1 MGKGIKN
8 LWKGTAVFGL
18 IVLLTVMLTGNVKP
32 ENQVSASDAGT
43 VESNEISS
51 MKGNGPQK
59 VTSLKEFGID
69 ETGIT
74 TGNGNFAA
82 AFSEEGNKVQLTDII
97 QGVQPSGNKYIISNN
112 TVGKSIV
119 IDMEHDWTL
128 NMDIL
133 AARCSGVA
141 AAGVNIQLSSAAGTL
156 TFGINRNS
164 AYSTNTLNYGS
175 STKTILGTDFG
186 KEKNNIISYNA
197 QSKTFNWSFG
207 DNVWTGLTN
216 SLTAAK
222 EMKLSINGNHSHY
235 YNETWPV
242 DEGTDADGSK
252 YKGRISYV
260 RFNSFQYTNYYLK
273 AVNHISDYAGR
284 PITGAVGSGN
294 TVGVH
299 PTILN
304 DRLVSQR
311 FSGIVELNM
320 ASPRPL
326 SNMTL
331 YGDFAAAPYTSNF
344 THDSRPCQDVEFKA
358 KVTGN
363 YETEAGK
370 KFYLPLLV
378 NDNYFGK
385 NQELENLAAAA
396 DSGVPGTWHNLNQ
409 GGKDQLPLELNLER
423 ATYRKLISD
432 EDEDASNI
440 DYTHNIE
447 PNERGWYNKD
457 VILKLQNTDEFDE
470 LLASSA
476 DVTADDEDKSTI
488 TSANIEGTGKA
499 GNSYA
504 CQFNGG
510 SPSGETGRNGVTYS
524 IFARKGDNNTTNYLS
539 AVTSETYRID
549 KTAPV
554 FKDADR
560 KTRQLQLEDKP
571 DTASVGQTDSQGN
584 EVEGSGIAYVE
595 WLTPSDVKN
604 DVAWPSDDPGL
615 FSSENG
621 GWPSRTDKDRR
632 IIPVAASADTPTGS
646 ASATV
651 TMPSF
656 DEEGTY
662 IFRIVDLAGNVSG
675 EKKISNHFPELD
687 AKKAAV
693 KYADT
698 IENFVPKDV
707 LKAKVSDQDETL
719 NSSDISWKIER
730 AEDSE
735 YPAEFEKVSGQRNE
749 ALTDAL
755 PLGTYTVTI
764 SMIGTDSDGNV
775 PNQNAVKEQDRNA
788 LRVTLTV
795 TAGDPPVVNDSKTGD
810 PVEPENLPVIK
821 DDTSAHT
828 IVTGKKILIV
838 DPSNYYCGGKI
849 SGKKLQE
856 EVEKYYD
863 FTSLLKAPKDE
874 LKIKVTLYKDG
885 IDYTSSGINTK
896 TEGEYVIHYQ
906 AIDAS
911 GCSVTMQLTYQVRT
925 DLNVTFHAGKGDFK
939 EPSGTQTKTIRVKYG
954 KAPSRTDIPGAKDIL
969 APVERVFTGW
979 GREINSA
986 QVIDPDAHE
995 VEEDVT
1001 YYAVYTVDENRDG
1014 IPDSEEA
1021 IFYFVSGDKDHLAFK
1036 YPDRTTVGIPVM
1048 PGASI
1053 SLQQTQIPEILFDT
1067 SYRLKGWKTDL
1078 TGDELLTT
1086 EQLCQI
1092 TRGRG
1097 SKITVTAI
1105 PEKGPEEY
1113 NDKITVTFFSSEPK
1127 LSPLK
1132 GGEGQTIILDAPK
1145 PGEPVTIPK
1154 EMLPQVNLGDKCQL
1168 EGWKTSDTGDLILE
1182 TDDVA
1187 SQKLYGGKELTC
1199 IAYVAVPK
1207 DKPVNEKDPA
1217 PDKKPDKDPEKDTD
1231 KENPGDNKKETAEKT
1246 INKVI
1251 EKKKVITKKEEE
1263 QLKDTVFIFVTSRE
1277 ESGSVE
1283 PADGTSVVLPAKKG
1297 GTVSITEKYVP
1308 DITLKK
1314 GSTFIGWR
1322 TSITGNRILSTGEL
1336 CRLKVSAG
1344 NTVICTAY
1352 FKYEEVQVEQ
1362 KNVNGKNKNTTKVLT
1377 SFSDEQSPLGGR
1389 SSGFGSG
1396 SVKSSTQCIVHYIML
1411 VWLLLSVLTI
1421 LWRIHSRKKAS
1432 EYLYSGEAEFSAEVR
1447 TIEDYQ
1453 SIQQDQRT
1461 GIRDYVLVICALIVG
1476 AILYT
1481 AGTCFLEIPVLAAQ
1495 AAACALYIV
1504 RMKMLDYKDSRAVTE
1519 MENNG

>member
-1 MGKGIKN
+1 MRKKIKRLWMG
-8 LWKGTAVFGL
+8 AAAFGL
-18 IVLLTVMLTGNVKP
+18 VVLIAVVFTGNIKP
-32 ENQVSASDAGT
+32 DNYVSASDAGT
-43 VESNEISS
+43 VESEEISS

-59 VTSLKEFGID
+59 ITDLSDFGPFTTKENEGTFKAQV
-69 ETGIT
+69 
-74 TGNGNFAA
+74 TGNEILLADMSKAAEESGSPNYWICDTTVSFAPPI
-82 AFSEEGNKVQLTDII
+82 SMEHSWTIKGESLT
-97 QGVQPSGNKYIISNN
+97 SR
-112 TVGKSIV
+112 VGKDNKHGSTFFLFILSNGST
-119 IDMEHDWTL
+119 EKWTGVR
-128 NMDIL
+128 IG
-133 AARCSGVA
+133 SGGR
-141 AAGVNIQLSSAAGTL
+141 AGYYADGVSVNG
-156 TFGINRNS
+156 GVEM
-164 AYSTNTLNYGS
+164 
-175 STKTILGTDFG
+175 TDFG
-186 KEKNNIISYNA
+186 IPKSTSLSYNA
-197 QSKTFNWSFG
+197 VTDEFTFKYGAFTKIIRNSFVN
-207 DNVWTGLTN
+207 DKYLTIGVRGRQYYY
-216 SLTAAK
+216 SGGTPSDSTA
-222 EMKLSINGNHSHY
+222 
-235 YNETWPV
+235 
-242 DEGTDADGSK
+242 ADGSTVNGTK
-252 YKGRISYV
+252 IKMN
-260 RFNSFQYTNYYLK
+260 FESFQYDNYYMK
-273 AVNHISDYAGR
+273 STNHITDYEGR
-284 PITGAVGSGN
+284 TITGAVGSGH
-294 TVGVH
+294 TIGVH

-304 DRLVSQR
+304 DPMKQQVY
-311 FSGIVELNM
+311 SGTLELNT
-320 ASPRPL
+320 ASPKPL
-326 SNMTL
+326 SNLIL
-331 YGDFAAAPYTSNF
+331 YDEFTSAPYTSSF
-344 THDSRPCQDVEFKA
+344 THDSALYQTIDFRA
-358 KVTGN
+358 RVTGN
-363 YETEAGK
+363 YNTEAGK
-370 KFYLPLLV
+370 KFNLPLAV
-378 NDNYFGK
+378 NDDYFSK
-385 NQELENLAAAA
+385 NQKLADLAASSDTSIAA
-396 DSGVPGTWHNLNQ
+396 SWHNLKK
-409 GGKDQLPLELNLER
+409 GDTPQLPLELNMER
-423 ATYRKLISD
+423 DTYRKLVSD
-432 EDEDASNI
+432 AGQSGENI
-440 DYTHNIE
+440 DFTHNIK
-447 PNERGWYNKD
+447 PNERGWYNND

-476 DVTADDEDKSTI
+476 DVTDNDEDKSTI
-488 TSANIEGTGKA
+488 TSSNIKGTGKA

-604 DVAWPSDDPGL
+604 DAAWPSDDPGL

-687 AKKAAV
+687 AKKATV

-698 IENFVPKDV
+698 IENFVPKDI
-707 LKAKVSDQDETL
+707 LKAKVSDQDEAL
-719 NSSDISWKIER
+719 NASDISWKIER
-730 AEDSE
+730 AKDSE
-735 YPAEFEKVSGQRNE
+735 YPVGFEKVSGQKND
-749 ALTDAL
+749 ALSEAL

-775 PNQNAVKEQDRNA
+775 PNQNAEDEQDRNA
-788 LRVTLTV
+788 LRVTLSV
-795 TAGDPPVVNDSKTGD
+795 TAGEPPVVNDSKTGD

-896 TEGEYVIHYQ
+896 AEGEYVIHYQ

-939 EPSGTQTKTIRVKYG
+939 EPSGAQTKTIRVKYG
-954 KAPSRTDIPGAKDIL
+954 KAPNTADIPAAKDIS
-969 APVERVFTGW
+969 APVERVFSGW
-979 GREINSA
+979 GMELNSA
-986 QVIDPDAHE
+986 QIINPEAHE
-995 VEEDVT
+995 VTEDIT
-1001 YYAVYTVDENRDG
+1001 YYAVYEVDENRDG

-1048 PGASI
+1048 PGSAV
-1053 SLQQTQIPEILFDT
+1053 SLRQTQIPEILFDT
-1067 SYRLKGWKTDL
+1067 GYRLKGWKTDI

-1092 TRGRG
+1092 SRGRG
-1097 SKITVTAI
+1097 SKITVSAI

-1132 GGEGQTIILDAPK
+1132 GGEGQTLILDAPK

-1154 EMLPQVNLGDKCQL
+1154 EMLPQVNLGDNCQL

-1207 DKPVNEKDPA
+1207 DPASNEKEPV
-1217 PDKKPDKDPEKDTD
+1217 PDKKPDKNSEKDTD
-1231 KENPGDNKKETAEKT
+1231 KESSKDTKTETKEKA
-1246 INKVI
+1246 INKII
-1251 EKKKVITKKEEE
+1251 EKKKVITKKEKE
-1263 QLKDTVFIFVTSRE
+1263 QYEDTIFIFVTSRE
-1277 ESGSVE
+1277 QSGSIE
-1283 PADGTSVVLPAKKG
+1283 PSDGTSVVLPAQKG
-1297 GTVSITEKYVP
+1297 GTVSITKKYVP
-1308 DITLKK
+1308 DIKLKK

-1322 TSITGNRILSTGEL
+1322 TSLTGNRILSNSEL

-1344 NTVICTAY
+1344 STVICTAY

-1362 KNVNGKNKNTTKVLT
+1362 KNISGKNTGNTKVLT
-1377 SFSDEQSPLGGR
+1377 SFSDGQAPLGGR
-1389 SSGFGSG
+1389 RSTFGNGNGKDSR
-1396 SVKSSTQCIVHYIML
+1396 QCIVHFIML
-1411 VWLLLSVLTI
+1411 AWLLMSVLTV
-1421 LWRIHSRKKAS
+1421 LWRLRSRKKAS
-1432 EYLYSGEAEFSAEVR
+1432 EYLYSEETELSAAAR
-1447 TIEDYQ
+1447 TAEDYR
-1453 SIQQDQRT
+1453 SIQQDQRS

-1481 AGTCFLEIPVLAAQ
+1481 AGTCFLEIPVLAVQ
-1495 AAACALYIV
+1495 AAVCAFYMV